1 MKISLKHGLILA
13 MLAAAQPLSGCSDDT
28 GGANRPKN
36 NNRADQG
43 PDLSDPNAD
52 CRDLDG
58 DGHFAGLNCPR
69 ATDCDDNNPQINP
82 DAQEVCGDRVDNN
95 CNDQIDESCPCSPGA
110 LRLCSSHGDP
120 MALQGPEVRCKP
132 GVQRCVQGAWQET
145 CEGEVGPSAESCNR
159 IDDDCDGVADNGVR
173 NALGLCLSD
182 LPDGWTPPRE
192 DCGPT
197 GEGNGLDDNGDGQ
210 IDEGCSCAVPDYDPN
225 LARKGQPC
233 YGGPPSTLG
242 VGVCKGG
249 ARDCVGGA
257 WGTCAGQVLPSAE
270 VCGDGLDNDCD
281 GIIDNGC
288 PTCVP
293 DGPETCDGKDNDC
306 DGLIDEGVRNACGGC
321 GPVQPQEICGNG
333 LDDNCDG
340 RVDESCQCTASQ
352 QPCYAGPPEVAGV
365 GACARGRQQCGGEFF
380 GECVGSV
387 LPQLEQCNP
396 DGSPNGIDEDCDGQV
411 DEGCGCPEGATRQCG
426 SNTGVCRYGTQTCS
440 AGVWGDC
447 SGGQGP
453 TEAQETSCDGQDN
466 DCDGLTDE
474 GLLNACGRCG
484 QSCYTQPGDPS
495 RGSTEEGSAFIPAGD
510 PDNPQNRDGVTL
522 SKTSFIP
529 PYLWA
534 ANHTHN
540 TVSKFNTDLNQEEGI
555 YYVAVNPSRTAVDL
569 DGNMWVGGRDDGRL
583 TKVIWDL
590 SKCIDRNGNGVID
603 TSRSVGGMPPSPVNS
618 MADPL
623 ADECVE
629 FSAVVDPNPSK
640 SIRGIAAGP
649 DGRVWIG
656 FTSGG
661 VRSIDA
667 AAPHTLGP
675 FHPSNQVP
683 DYAPDANGVL
693 QPVMVHGQ
701 HRLGNAGGVYGL
713 AVDARGMLYLSSF
726 NRNSIARFNTM
737 TNTWEANLTGF
748 DCGSYGIATDG
759 KNRVWTGGWPGC
771 PGIGMYD
778 PSTNRFYNFM
788 VAPNAVATPNA
799 TVGVDMGPMPSFLC
813 NENNPRRQFC
823 ITGVGIEPATGDI
836 WTSFYPIGY
845 TGRLKLNEND
855 LAQSQWQLIATT
867 RDANNAMLPGV
878 GVDLR
883 GVGFDRNGFAWT
895 LGLGSDRVWKID
907 PATNTRESGLPMGRS
922 IGVGSHY
929 TYSDFTGS
937 QALNFTAPRG
947 VWRYI
952 FDTKFAGARADRLI
966 MEAHAPAGTAVQARI
981 RPLDAA
987 NSPIGPWQP
996 AADYFN
1002 YVNGQPQTIIDLSGM
1017 GLDVRGERFE
1027 MEVRLTTNDPNVRPI
1042 LYRLDLDWQRP

>member
-1 MKISLKHGLILA
+1 MIKPTPRRGLLWAILA
-13 MLAAAQPLSGCSDDT
+13 ISCASAACSDDT
-28 GGANRPKN
+28 SGGKN
-36 NNRADQG
+36 NSPDPADMG
-43 PDLSDPNAD
+43 GDAPPALNNAD

-474 GLLNACGRCG
+474 GLLNACGLCNMP
-484 QSCYTQPGDPS
+484 CYTQTFDPTTVGDADNVD
-495 RGSTEEGSAFIPAGD
+495 RIDAAD
-510 PDNPQNRDGVTL
+510 PDNPRGKPGISL
-522 SKTSFIP
+522 SRSTTTSSTV
-529 PYLWA
+529 WV
-534 ANHTHN
+534 ANTN
-540 TVSKFNTDLNQEEGI
+540 TATASRINSDTNIEEARYWVGLS
-555 YYVAVNPSRTAVDL
+555 PSRTAVDL
-569 DGNMWVGGRDDGRL
+569 DGNMWVIGRNDGRV
-583 TKVIWDL
+583 TKIWGNVSD
-590 SKCIDRNGNGVID
+590 CQDRNNNGTIE
-603 TSRSVGGMPPSPVNS
+603 TSSVVNGAVTVLNS
-618 MADPL
+618 AADPL
-623 ADECVE
+623 ADECVAYSE
-629 FSAVVDPNPSK
+629 VIDPQRRSGRGVAVTPDGKVWFGFSIDGQPAAVKSIDPNTYQLSPTYPAEN
-640 SIRGIAAGP
+640 IPRFDRNAQGMWTP
-649 DGRVWIG
+649 
-656 FTSGG
+656 
-661 VRSIDA
+661 
-667 AAPHTLGP
+667 
-675 FHPSNQVP
+675 
-683 DYAPDANGVL
+683 NGTAS
-693 QPVMVHGQ
+693 P
-701 HRLGNAGGVYGL
+701 RRVYGII
-713 AVDARGMLYLSSF
+713 ADSKGIIWMVDWDSRELSKF
-726 NRNSIARFNTM
+726 NPQTAQ
-737 TNTWEANLTGF
+737 WEAYYRAA
-748 DCGSYGIATDG
+748 DCGGYGIALDG
-759 KNRVWTGGWPGC
+759 KDRLWLGCWSNGKGGVAVF
-771 PGIGMYD
+771 D
-778 PSTNRFYNFM
+778 PSTLAYHRFMFPQTWITQNGNRPAAGTTAPVTM
-788 VAPNAVATPNA
+788 VAADAANIF
-799 TVGVDMGPMPSFLC
+799 TVSALSV
-813 NENNPRRQFC
+813 
-823 ITGVGIEPATGDI
+823 EPATGDV
-836 WTSFYPIGY
+836 WATLHNTGLL
-845 TGRLKLNEND
+845 GRLKINEND
-855 LAQSQWQLIATT
+855 LAQSQWVFLRPLLEDNGNRVPQ
-867 RDANNAMLPGV
+867 ANGLDM
-878 GVDLR
+878 R
-883 GVGFDRNGFAWT
+883 GIGFDRNGFAWHFGMQSEFAFKINPMTNRNDT
-895 LGLGSDRVWKID
+895 LV
-907 PATNTRESGLPMGRS
+907 PMAGA
-922 IGVGSHY
+922 GGHY
-929 TYSDFTGS
+929 MYSDFTGS
-937 QALNFTAPRG
+937 TLFSFTAPRAT
-947 VWRYI
+947 WRHV
-952 FDTKFAGARADRLI
+952 FDTEFQGAVVETVTI
-966 MEAHAPAGTAVQARI
+966 EAHVPPGTTLGMRV
-981 RPLDAA
+981 RPLGDNGLPTADWVPAPNNGAA
-987 NSPIGPWQP
+987 QYAPYPPGAMQHT
-996 AADYFN
+996 F
-1002 YVNGQPQTIIDLSGM
+1002 DLRALGGAISG
-1017 GLDVRGERFE
+1017 RQFE
-1027 MEVRLTTNDPNVRPI
+1027 LEINFTTTDRDVRPI
-1042 LYRLDLDWQRP
+1042 IYGIDLGWQRP